1 MFVPVSLYRTYH
13 GNPLMSL
20 INVNYH
26 LAEQL
31 ITKSFKHRN
40 VPYLKGSPGTG
51 KSEIYKQIA
60 AKYKLV
66 LIDLR
71 LAQMEPTDLMGFPA
85 INDETNTAGYTPMD
99 IFPLENT
106 PIPKGYKG
114 WLLLL
119 DEINQADRAT
129 MKAAYK
135 LVLDRMVGQFPL
147 HKMCYVAAAGN
158 LDTDNALVEEM
169 GTAMQS
175 RISPHMVLEVDVQQW
190 LEWANVHGIDYRIC
204 SFLEFRPDLLHHF
217 EPDHTDCTYPCPRTW
232 ERVHEYI
239 TGHELDSKELRD
251 IHMALIAG
259 TIGSGAT
266 LEFIAFSK
274 LFSKLPNFASIM
286 ANPESVEFD
295 NSPDVVFALTGL
307 LAQHASP
314 TNIEK
319 VLKFVDR
326 LSGDFQ
332 ALVVKNMRQRNAKLT
347 HAQPITDWMTTNAE
361 RFIE

>member
-1 MFVPVSLYRTYH
+1 
-13 GNPLMSL
+13 
-20 INVNYH
+20 
-26 LAEQL
+26 
-31 ITKSFKHRN
+31 
-40 VPYLKGSPGTG
+40 
-51 KSEIYKQIA
+51 
-60 AKYKLV
+60 
-66 LIDLR
+66 
-71 LAQMEPTDLMGFPA
+71 
-85 INDETNTAGYTPMD
+85 
-99 IFPLENT
+99 
-106 PIPKGYKG
+106 
-114 WLLLL
+114 
-119 DEINQADRAT
+119 

-147 HKMCYVAAAGN
+147 HKQCYVAAAGN

-190 LEWANVHGIDYRIC
+190 LEWANTGGIDYRIC
-204 SFLEFRPDLLHHF
+204 SFIEFRPDLLHHF

-239 TGHELDSKELRD
+239 INHEFDGPELRD
-251 IHMALIAG
+251 IHMPLIAG

-266 LEFIAFSK
+266 MEFIAFTR
-274 LFSKLPNFASIM
+274 LFSKLPNFASIL
-286 ANPESVEFD
+286 ASPESVEFND
-295 NSPDVVFALTGL
+295 SPDVVFALTGL

-319 VLKFVDR
+319 VLTFVDR

-332 ALVVKNMRQRNAKLT
+332 ALVVKNMRQRTAKLT
-347 HAQPITDWMTTNAE
+347 HAQPITDWMTNNAE

>member
-1 MFVPVSLYRTYH
+1 MPR
-13 GNPLMSL
+13 
-20 INVNYH
+20 
-26 LAEQL
+26 
-31 ITKSFKHRN
+31 
-40 VPYLKGSPGTG
+40 
-51 KSEIYKQIA
+51 
-60 AKYKLV
+60 KYKLL

-85 INDETNTAGYTPMD
+85 INDETHTAGYTPMD

-147 HKMCYVAAAGN
+147 HKQCYVAAAGN

-175 RISPHMVLEVDVQQW
+175 RISPHMVLGVDTQQW
-190 LEWANVHGIDYRIC
+190 LEWANVRGIDYRIC
-204 SFLEFRPDLLHHF
+204 SFIEFRPDLLHHF

-239 TGHELDSKELRD
+239 IGHEFTGPELND
-251 IHMALIAG
+251 IHMPLLAG

-266 LEFIAFSK
+266 IEFIAFSQ
-274 LFSKLPNFASIM
+274 LFTKLPNFASIM
-286 ANPESVEFD
+286 ASPENVEFND
-295 NSPDVVFALTGL
+295 SPDVVFALTGL
-307 LAQHASP
+307 TGPACLANQY
-314 TNIEK
+314 
-319 VLKFVDR
+319 
-326 LSGDFQ
+326 
-332 ALVVKNMRQRNAKLT
+332 
-347 HAQPITDWMTTNAE
+347 
-361 RFIE
+361 

>member
-1 MFVPVSLYRTYH
+1 
-13 GNPLMSL
+13 MS
-20 INVNYH
+20 H
-26 LAEQL
+26 E
-31 ITKSFKHRN
+31 
-40 VPYLKGSPGTG
+40 PG
-51 KSEIYKQIA
+51 K
-60 AKYKLV
+60 
-66 LIDLR
+66 
-71 LAQMEPTDLMGFPA
+71 
-85 INDETNTAGYTPMD
+85 
-99 IFPLENT
+99 
-106 PIPKGYKG
+106 
-114 WLLLL
+114 
-119 DEINQADRAT
+119 
-129 MKAAYK
+129 
-135 LVLDRMVGQFPL
+135 
-147 HKMCYVAAAGN
+147 
-158 LDTDNALVEEM
+158 
-169 GTAMQS
+169 
-175 RISPHMVLEVDVQQW
+175 
-190 LEWANVHGIDYRIC
+190 
-204 SFLEFRPDLLHHF
+204 
-217 EPDHTDCTYPCPRTW
+217 
-232 ERVHEYI
+232 RVHEYI

-332 ALVVKNMRQRNAKLT
+332 ALVVKNMRQRNTKLT